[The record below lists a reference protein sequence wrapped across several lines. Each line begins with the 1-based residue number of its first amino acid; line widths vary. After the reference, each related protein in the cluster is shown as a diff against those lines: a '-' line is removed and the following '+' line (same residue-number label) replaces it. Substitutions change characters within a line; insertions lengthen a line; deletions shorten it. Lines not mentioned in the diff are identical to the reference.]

1 MSSKTSTKDRW
12 HIGGWRSSHS
22 PTFVTKKLP
31 ENALHTFVFEIFIGN
46 RFSVCE
52 DSLGSSVYEFMVGKC
67 FGVFYTSVHILNTE
81 QNIKMY

>member
-1 MSSKTSTKDRW
+1 MTHW
-12 HIGGWRSSHS
+12 Q
-22 PTFVTKKLP
+22 VTEQSLSDIRNKKKLP
-31 ENALHTFVFEIFIGN
+31 ENALHTFVFEIFIRN